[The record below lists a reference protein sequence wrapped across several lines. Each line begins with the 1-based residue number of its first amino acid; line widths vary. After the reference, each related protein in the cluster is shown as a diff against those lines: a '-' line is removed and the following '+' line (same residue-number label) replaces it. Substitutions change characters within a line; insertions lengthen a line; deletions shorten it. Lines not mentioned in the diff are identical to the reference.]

1 MLDNL
6 PNAIAPPL
14 DELLPL
20 LQHLDQRLE
29 QAVAAA
35 QLAQGED
42 PAPNPYPGLH
52 ISVDE
57 VEQLLARNPTEPI
70 FKTQVTPPSEGM
82 GNLIPENTRLAQLV
96 QTFALSDFEIEVI
109 VIALAPELDRRYEN
123 LYAYLQ
129 DDLRC
134 KRPSIDL
141 ALNLLCTSPADKL
154 AKRSYFTSNAP
165 LLYHRLL
172 QAIAPTANATQLAQ
186 EIYLDPQMSQY
197 LLGLP
202 GLDPRLVGYTSLS
215 DPQSHLDQPSLPLPS
230 VPSGLLALTQ
240 QHWRERQ
247 PLRLYFQG
255 SDRQGQQTVV
265 QALADNAPAPLLI
278 ADLPKMV
285 KAKVDWEL
293 AFFLLLRQAQWH
305 QTWLYLADIDLLFQ
319 EESRSAYCA
328 LGAALADHPGLVI
341 LSGELP
347 WSDTQPYPLGLL
359 SIPFALPD
367 FDQRR
372 HCWRS
377 HLAPLGLELSPAE
390 LDALCDRFGLYSS
403 QIANAVTTAHKN
415 AQWQSYQ
422 AGKNGEG
429 AKPAIAE
436 LFAAARAES
445 GHALTR
451 LAQKI
456 EPKYGWQD
464 IVLSPTPT
472 AQLQE
477 LCNEAKQHHRVW
489 ETWGFG
495 HKLSLGKGLNALFSG
510 SPGTGKTMAAEV
522 IAQELQLDLYKIDLS
537 QMVSKFIG
545 ETEKNLH
552 QLFNA
557 AANSNAILLFD
568 EADALFGR
576 RSEVKDAH
584 DRYANIETSYLL
596 QKMEEYEGIAI
607 LTTNFRSNL
616 DEAFM
621 RRLRFIIEF
630 TLPGKQERR
639 RIWEQILPTEAPRS
653 PDLDLDFLVDRF
665 ELTGADIRNIVLRAA
680 FLAAGE
686 QEERQ
691 ALSMKHIILA
701 IRRDYQK
708 RGRILMNEDL
718 GIYAG

>member
-1 MLDNL
+1 MLDNI
-6 PNAIAPPL
+6 PNAIATPL

-35 QLAQGED
+35 QLTQGED
-42 PAPNPYPGLH
+42 PSPDPYPGLH
-52 ISVDE
+52 INLDE
-57 VEQLLARNPTEPI
+57 VEQLFARNPAEPV
-70 FKTQVTPPSEGM
+70 FKTQVPVPTEDISH
-82 GNLIPENTRLAQLV
+82 LIQENTRLAQLI

-109 VIALAPELDRRYEN
+109 VIALAPELDRRYES

-141 ALNLLCTSPADKL
+141 VLNLLCTSSADKL
-154 AKRSYFTSNAP
+154 AKRSYFASNAP
-165 LLYHRLL
+165 LLCHRLL
-172 QAIAPTANATQLAQ
+172 QAIAPTDNATQLTQ
-186 EIYLDPQMSQY
+186 EISLDPQISQY

-202 GLDPRLVGYTSLS
+202 GLDPRLVGYTSLR
-215 DPQSHLDQPSLPLPS
+215 DPQSHLDHPSLP
-230 VPSGLLALTQ
+230 VPSGLFALTQ
-240 QHWRERQ
+240 QHWQDRQ

-255 SDRQGQQTVV
+255 SNRLGKQTVV
-265 QALADNAPAPLLI
+265 QALADNASASLLI
-278 ADLPKMV
+278 ADLSKIAM
-285 KAKVDWEL
+285 AKVDWET
-293 AFFLLLRQAQWH
+293 AFFLLLRQAQLH

-319 EESRSAYCA
+319 EEARGAYYA
-328 LGAALADHPGLVI
+328 LGAALTDYPGLMI

-347 WSDTQPYPLGLL
+347 WSDAQPYPLGLL

-367 FDQRR
+367 FEQRR
-372 HCWRS
+372 HYWLS
-377 HLAPLGLELSPAE
+377 QLSPLGIELSQTD
-390 LDALCDRFGLYSS
+390 LDALCDRFRLYPS
-403 QIANAVTTAHKN
+403 QIANAVTAAHKN
-415 AQWQSYQ
+415 AQWQSYRL
-422 AGKNGEG
+422 GKNGQES
-429 AKPAIAE
+429 KPAIAD

-445 GHALTR
+445 GYALTR

-464 IVLSPTPT
+464 IVLPATPA

-495 HKLSLGKGLNALFSG
+495 LKLSLGKGLNALFSG

-537 QMVSKFIG
+537 QMVSKYIG

-557 AANSNAILLFD
+557 ATDSNAILFFD
-568 EADALFGR
+568 EADALFGK

-630 TLPGKQERR
+630 SLPGKQERR
-639 RIWEQILPTEAPRS
+639 RIWEQILPTAAPRS

-686 QEERQ
+686 PEENQ
-691 ALSMKHIILA
+691 AISMKHIILA

-718 GIYAG
+718 GMYAG